1 MLNKSEKT
9 VVFIDGANL
18 YATARG
24 LDFDIDY
31 KKLLAL
37 FREQSNLVRAYYY
50 TVLIED
56 QEYSPIRPLVD
67 WLDYNGYTL
76 VTKPAKD
83 FTDSTGRRRI
93 RNSIDVDLAVDML
106 EIAERVDHVVL
117 FSGDGGYRS
126 LIEAVQRRGARVTV
140 ISTTAS
146 NTASVADELRR
157 QADRFVDVRELRG
170 EIARARSAQ
179 PARQDGDS
187 DDDSAYDD
195 DYEYDGPDD
204 DFDDEDDFEDD
215 KQTAVAGN

>member
-1 MLNKSEKT
+1 MLSTSEKT

-37 FREQSNLVRAYYY
+37 FREKSNLVRAYYY

-93 RNSIDVDLAVDML
+93 RNSIDVDLAVDMI

-117 FSGDGGYRS
+117 FSGDSGYRR

-140 ISTTAS
+140 VSTTAS

-157 QADRFVDVRELRG
+157 QADRFLDVRELRG
-170 EIARARSAQ
+170 EIARERSAQ
-179 PARQDGDS
+179 SARR
-187 DDDSAYDD
+187 DDDEYDD
-195 DYEYDGPDD
+195 EYDYDGPDD
-204 DFDDEDDFEDD
+204 DDLDDDHEDD
-215 KQTAVAGN
+215 QQAVAAGD

>member
-1 MLNKSEKT
+1 MLDKSEKT

-37 FREQSNLVRAYYY
+37 FREKSNLVRAYYY

-67 WLDYNGYTL
+67 WLDYNGFTL
-76 VTKPAKD
+76 VTKPAKA
-83 FTDSTGRRRI
+83 FADSAGRRRI

-106 EIAERVDHVVL
+106 EIANRVDHVVL
-117 FSGDGGYRS
+117 CSGDSGYCR

-140 ISTTAS
+140 ISSTAS
-146 NTASVADELRR
+146 IADELRR

-179 PARQDGDS
+179 PAHRDAAG
-187 DDDSAYDD
+187 DDDGEYDD
-195 DYEYDGPDD
+195 DYDYYGPDD
-204 DFDDEDDFEDD
+204 DDLDDDDNYEDD
-215 KQTAVAGN
+215 KQNAAAGE

>member
-31 KKLLAL
+31 KKLLTL
-37 FREQSNLVRAYYY
+37 FREKSNLVRAYYY

-117 FSGDGGYRS
+117 FSGDSGYRR

-157 QADRFVDVRELRG
+157 QADSFVDVRELRG
-170 EIARARSAQ
+170 EIARARSGQ
-179 PARQDGDS
+179 PAR
-187 DDDSAYDD
+187 DD
-195 DYEYDGPDD
+195 DD
-204 DFDDEDDFEDD
+204 DFDDEYDYDGPEEDDFEDD
-215 KQTAVAGN
+215 DYDDDKKIAVAGD

>member
-1 MLNKSEKT
+1 MGMLSTSEKT

-37 FREQSNLVRAYYY
+37 FREKSNLVRAYYY

-83 FTDSTGRRRI
+83 FTDSSGRRRI

-106 EIAERVDHVVL
+106 EIAERVDHIVL
-117 FSGDGGYRS
+117 FSGDSGYRR

-140 ISTTAS
+140 ISTTAG
-146 NTASVADELRR
+146 NAPSVADELRR
-157 QADRFVDVRELRG
+157 QADHFVDVRELRN
-170 EIARARSAQ
+170 EIARARSGQ
-179 PARQDGDS
+179 PARQD
-187 DDDSAYDD
+187 DDYDD
-195 DYEYDGPDD
+195 EYDYDGPDD
-204 DFDDEDDFEDD
+204 DDDFEDD
-215 KQTAVAGN
+215 DYEDDKHAVAAGD

>member
-1 MLNKSEKT
+1 MLSTSEKT

-37 FREQSNLVRAYYY
+37 FREKSNLVRAYYY

-93 RNSIDVDLAVDML
+93 RNSIDVDLAVDMI

-117 FSGDGGYRS
+117 FSGDSGYRR

-140 ISTTAS
+140 VSTTAS

-157 QADRFVDVRELRG
+157 QADRFLDVRELRG
-170 EIARARSAQ
+170 EIARERSGQSAR
-179 PARQDGDS
+179 R
-187 DDDSAYDD
+187 DDDEYDD
-195 DYEYDGPDD
+195 EYDYDGPDD
-204 DFDDEDDFEDD
+204 DDLDDDHEDD
-215 KQTAVAGN
+215 QQAVAAGD

>member
-1 MLNKSEKT
+1 MLSTSEKT

-37 FREQSNLVRAYYY
+37 FREKSNLVRAYYY

-93 RNSIDVDLAVDML
+93 RNSIDVDLAVDMI

-117 FSGDGGYRS
+117 FSGDSGYRR

-140 ISTTAS
+140 VSTTAS
-146 NTASVADELRR
+146 NTAFVADELRR
-157 QADRFVDVRELRG
+157 QADRFLDVRELRG
-170 EIARARSAQ
+170 EIARERSAQ
-179 PARQDGDS
+179 SARR
-187 DDDSAYDD
+187 DDDEYDD
-195 DYEYDGPDD
+195 EYDYDGPDD
-204 DFDDEDDFEDD
+204 DDLDDDHEDD
-215 KQTAVAGN
+215 QQAVAAGD

>member
-1 MLNKSEKT
+1 MFRANEKT

-24 LDFDIDY
+24 LEFDIDY

-37 FREQSNLVRAYYY
+37 FRAKTNLVRAYYY

-106 EIAERVDHVVL
+106 EIADKVDHVIL
-117 FSGDGGYRS
+117 FSGDGGFHR

-140 ISTTAS
+140 VSTVGNS
-146 NTASVADELRR
+146 SGSVADELRR
-157 QADRFVDVRELRG
+157 QADAFVDLEELRG
-170 EIARARSAQ
+170 DIARERSGR
-179 PARQDGDS
+179 PARNQRNDDEYY
-187 DDDSAYDD
+187 DDDDEEYDEEFVDDEDD
-195 DYEYDGPDD
+195 DYEDD
-204 DFDDEDDFEDD
+204 D
-215 KQTAVAGN
+215 QAVVTLS

>member
-1 MLNKSEKT
+1 MLSTSEKT

-18 YATARG
+18 YATTRG

-37 FREQSNLVRAYYY
+37 FREKSNLVRAYYY

-83 FTDSTGRRRI
+83 FTDSNGRRRI
-93 RNSIDVDLAVDML
+93 RNSIDVDLAVDMI

-117 FSGDGGYRS
+117 FSGDSGYRR

-140 ISTTAS
+140 VSTTAS

-170 EIARARSAQ
+170 EIARERSGQSAR
-179 PARQDGDS
+179 R
-187 DDDSAYDD
+187 DDDEYDD
-195 DYEYDGPDD
+195 EYDYDGPDD
-204 DFDDEDDFEDD
+204 DDLDDDHEDD
-215 KQTAVAGN
+215 QQAVAAGD

>member
-1 MLNKSEKT
+1 MLNTSEKT

-37 FREQSNLVRAYYY
+37 FREKSNLVRAYYY

-56 QEYSPIRPLVD
+56 QDFSPIRPLVD

-76 VTKPAKD
+76 ITKPAKD
-83 FTDSTGRRRI
+83 FTDSNGRRRI

-117 FSGDGGYRS
+117 FSGDSGYRR

-140 ISTTAS
+140 VSTTAG

-157 QADRFVDVRELRG
+157 QADSFVDVRELRG

-179 PARQDGDS
+179 LAR
-187 DDDSAYDD
+187 DDDDEYDED
-195 DYEYDGPDD
+195 EYDYDGPED
-204 DFDDEDDFEDD
+204 DDFEDD
-215 KQTAVAGN
+215 DHEDDKGIAAAGD

>member
-1 MLNKSEKT
+1 MLNSNEKT

-37 FREQSNLVRAYYY
+37 FREKSNLVRAYYY

-117 FSGDGGYRS
+117 FSGDSGYRR

-146 NTASVADELRR
+146 STASVADELRR
-157 QADRFVDVRELRG
+157 QADRFVDIRDLQG
-170 EIARARSAQ
+170 EIARARAGQTS
-179 PARQDGDS
+179 RH
-187 DDDSAYDD
+187 DDDDYDD
-195 DYEYDGPDD
+195 DDGPDD
-204 DFDDEDDFEDD
+204 DFEDDDYEDD
-215 KQTAVAGN
+215 DHAAAAGD

>member
-1 MLNKSEKT
+1 MLNSSEKT

-37 FREQSNLVRAYYY
+37 FQDNSNLMRAYYY

-76 VTKPAKD
+76 ITKPAKD
-83 FTDSTGRRRI
+83 FTDSNGRRRI

-106 EIAERVDHVVL
+106 EIADQVDHVVL
-117 FSGDGGYRS
+117 FSGDSEYRR

-140 ISTTAS
+140 VSTTAG

-157 QADRFVDVRELRG
+157 QADRFVDVRELRN
-170 EIARARSAQ
+170 EIARARTGR
-179 PARQDGDS
+179 PARRDDGF
-187 DDDSAYDD
+187 DD
-195 DYEYDGPDD
+195 DYDYDGPED
-204 DFDDEDDFEDD
+204 DDFEDD
-215 KQTAVAGN
+215 DYEHDGQAAAAGD

>member
-1 MLNKSEKT
+1 MFRANEKT

-24 LDFDIDY
+24 LEFDIDY

-37 FREQSNLVRAYYY
+37 FRAKTNLVRAYYY

-106 EIAERVDHVVL
+106 EIADKVDHVIL
-117 FSGDGGYRS
+117 FSGDGGFRR

-140 ISTTAS
+140 VSTVGNS
-146 NTASVADELRR
+146 SGSVADELRR
-157 QADRFVDVRELRG
+157 QADAFVDLEELRG
-170 EIARARSAQ
+170 DIARERSGR
-179 PARQDGDS
+179 PARNQRNDDEYY
-187 DDDSAYDD
+187 DDDDEEYDEEFVDDEDD
-195 DYEYDGPDD
+195 DYEDD
-204 DFDDEDDFEDD
+204 D
-215 KQTAVAGN
+215 QAVVTLS